1 MNQVDKITSDFF
13 CGAHSVDGVI
23 PDISM
28 INMKRVLNLLTGVRE
43 HASRIEAILKLSCY
57 TGVSVLELHNMLES
71 NLKEAGVDN
80 LVTEP
85 LAGSKVT
92 VIKEHTALWSPFA
105 LYWSYGFDTKTNAE
119 ILAKY
124 NPKIGDIALKFVEF
138 QHRMKQQ
145 ENETGD
151 DKHNSENFYAFAAV
165 GKVRAIEFLVI
176 AEKQNSKYLRE
187 TYLDVEGDL
196 DLNFFDIQNTNKWD
210 GEALTTVKAKSIDK
224 HIMKYDNEEEGLSFQ
239 IRSSRMLKDGSVNS
253 FRPAYYKTIQLYSLE
268 GKIANSRYDS
278 MAKAAT
284 TKAKVGKVTIEP
296 IVEELDIKLIRP
308 KVKVLRGATPE
319 EQVEAEVMARP
330 KHRGSI
336 STPKCSSKNVVA
348 DNEHSQHL
356 QNRALSASLIIN
368 ESMLASDY
376 TIAEFEHLSLFAA
389 RAISV
394 NNDLDKLCAATFML
408 MVVLGS
414 KFTDLMDMLAENK
427 DALLAYK
434 DGTLT
439 TQIDKNLFAGDVN
452 DFLEK
457 NKHTVKFNIP
467 HLMGIVISKL
477 IFLVKSEEKP
487 TEELYQLFEDYLK
500 NAVARFEYK
509 IDLKPKKLY
518 RTLKRYTKENSNDL
532 LSGLIATGVYTQ
544 GDRARL
550 AYTTVRTNS
559 AKQSDLITNLWINL
573 GFDVLARKIMGF
585 ADDHLPTLRGVEI
598 PKLEFSGSSKY
609 VKPQYSKEFFR
620 VLRASIAEYDVDSDE
635 AFNLISI
642 GVRYSMSLLV
652 GTRNFKN
659 SANFESISF
668 SDGMLMIS
676 EKATSISAGLRV
688 IPLCDTINSLLQK
701 YNTDF
706 LEPRGLSKDV
716 WLVSDGKATLFTAK
730 KAYSFL
736 KSLSNLKDI
745 EVCQQY
751 VENVP
756 LNTGRHG
763 FTRFS
768 IEQDIP
774 THFIGAYMGHN
785 TAGGE
790 QLGVYSTMDVQ
801 SYKEAVR
808 GVTSKMA
815 SEHGVKDR
823 LW

>member
-1 MNQVDKITSDFF
+1 MNQLDKITSDFF
-13 CGAHSVDGVI
+13 CGAYAADGVI
-23 PDISM
+23 PDVGM
-28 INMKRVLNLLTGVRE
+28 TNMKRVLKLLTGVRE
-43 HASRIEAILKLSCY
+43 HTSRIKVILELSGH

-71 NLKEAGVDN
+71 NLKEVGDGN
-80 LVTEP
+80 LVSEP

-105 LYWSYGFDTKTNAE
+105 LYWSYGFDTKTDAE
-119 ILAKY
+119 ILAEY
-124 NPKIGDIALKFVEF
+124 NPKIGGIALKFVEF

-145 ENETGD
+145 ENKTGD
-151 DKHNSENFYAFAAV
+151 DKHDSESFYAFAAV

-176 AEKQNSKYLRE
+176 AEKQNSKYLNE
-187 TYLDVEGDL
+187 TYLDVDGDL
-196 DLNFFDIQNTNKWD
+196 DLNFFDVQNTNKWES
-210 GEALTTVKAKSIDK
+210 EALYTVKVESIDK
-224 HIMKYDNEEEGLSFQ
+224 HVMKYDNEDENLSFQ
-239 IRSSRMLKDGSVNS
+239 IRSSRMLKDGSVNN

-268 GKIANSRYDS
+268 GKIANSRYDRMVKS
-278 MAKAAT
+278 PSA
-284 TKAKVGKVTIEP
+284 KAKVGKGSVTP
-296 IVEELDIKLIRP
+296 TVEELDTELIRP

-330 KHRGSI
+330 KHRGAI
-336 STPKCSSKNVVA
+336 STPKSYSKNVVA
-348 DNEHSQHL
+348 DSEHSQHL
-356 QNRALSASLIIN
+356 QNRALSANLIIN

-376 TIAEFEHLSLFAA
+376 TIPEFEHLSLFAA

-394 NNDLDKLCAATFML
+394 KNDLDKLCAATFML

-414 KFTDLMDMLAENK
+414 KFTDLMDMLTEKN
-427 DALLAYK
+427 DALLSYK

-452 DFLEK
+452 DFLQK

-467 HLMGIVISKL
+467 HLMGIIISKL
-477 IFLVKSEEKP
+477 MFLVKSQEKS

-500 NAVARFEYK
+500 NAVSQFEYK

-518 RTLKRYTKENSNDL
+518 RILKRYTKENSKDL

-544 GDRARL
+544 GDKARL

-559 AKQSDLITNLWINL
+559 AKQSNLITNLWLDL

-585 ADDHLPTLRGVEI
+585 ADDHLPTKRGVEI
-598 PKLEFSGSSKY
+598 PKLEFSGSPKY
-609 VKPQYSKEFFR
+609 VIPQYSRDFFR

-642 GVRYSMSLLV
+642 VVRYSMSLLL

-668 SDGMLMIS
+668 SEGMLMIS

-701 YNTDF
+701 YDTDF
-706 LEPRGLSKDV
+706 LQPRGLSKDV
-716 WLVSDGKATLFTAK
+716 WLVSDKKPTLFTPK

-736 KSLSNLKDI
+736 ESLSNLENI

-751 VENVP
+751 VQNVP

-763 FTRFS
+763 FTKFA

-774 THFIGAYMGHN
+774 THFISAYMGHN

-808 GVTSKMA
+808 GVTSKIA
-815 SEHGVKDR
+815 YEHGVKDR